1 MPYKLIQDIL
11 FYKDGS
17 SKDTTILKK
26 GTIVK
31 EADFSEMDSVDSM
44 SFRKIVKRHQ
54 SRFPNE
60 RIGFFHFDGRI
71 RSGVFGKDLVRSRK
85 VF

>member
-31 EADFSEMDSVDSM
+31 EADWSEMDSVDLA

-54 SRFPNE
+54 ARFPNE
-60 RIGFFHFDGRI
+60 RVGFFHFDGRI
-71 RSGVFGKDLVRSRK
+71 RSAVFGKSLVRSRRAL
-85 VF
+85 